1 VIFQQTTPLLISPP
15 DLQTS
20 GLKLKPI
27 LNIEREFAMRPVLD
41 NEKPGSK
48 KLLLSMLAVLSV
60 PLVSCTHLPKAME
73 PSAQHIA
80 IPEAT
85 PSSTIPP
92 LSVAAPLPPPP
103 KVTKASE
110 RYSIVVNNVLAQEI
124 LFALARDAK
133 LNIEIHPSITGTV
146 TMNLLDR
153 TLPEILDAI
162 ARQVDMRYE
171 LNGGNLAIMPDSPFL
186 KSYQIE
192 YPNVARNAQN
202 SINMSTSI
210 AVIGKGQGTG
220 GGSNGSTSSINNVSD
235 NHFWETLTENI
246 KDLLRETDK
255 KLPDSSSDT
264 AYEPVATGTVATNG
278 TGQSA
283 VAALPAQIQS
293 QNTARAR
300 RATYREAAYVI
311 ANPEAGIISVRAT
324 ARQHATVREFL
335 DKVLNNARRQVLIEA
350 TIVEVTLSDQYQ
362 QGIDWTLLTNFGLT
376 LSQTAAAQVM
386 TSPVHTL
393 GVIDFTNP
401 GTGKANLSGL
411 VQLLESFGKLH
422 VLSSPKL
429 SVLNNQTGLVKVVDE
444 SVYFTV
450 DVTLGAPAAPGV
462 AAGRD
467 TFVSTIHTVP
477 VGFMMYVTPQ
487 IGSDSEITLNLR
499 PTITR
504 ILSYA
509 IDPVSSMIPVTVGG
523 VTIVN
528 RIPQIQTREME
539 SILRVRD
546 GEIAV
551 LGGLMQDTRAGDTSQ
566 IPGLGSVPGLGEL
579 FKSRNDTNTKT
590 ELVVFLRP
598 VILNTESQYD
608 VVHQFQNPATTSEW
622 QKRNQQTG
630 VTP

>member
-1 VIFQQTTPLLISPP
+1 
-15 DLQTS
+15 
-20 GLKLKPI
+20 
-27 LNIEREFAMRPVLD
+27 MRPVLD
-41 NEKPGSK
+41 SENPSSK
-48 KLLLSMLAVLSV
+48 KFLLSMLVVLIV
-60 PLVSCTHLPKAME
+60 PLGACTHLPKAME
-73 PSAQHIA
+73 PSAQHIV
-80 IPEAT
+80 IPKAT
-85 PSSTIPP
+85 PPSTIPP
-92 LSVAAPLPPPP
+92 LSITAPLPPPP
-103 KVTKASE
+103 KATKASE

-146 TMNLLDR
+146 TMNLIGR
-153 TLPEILDAI
+153 TLSEILDAI

-192 YPNVARNAQN
+192 YPNVARNAKN
-202 SINMSTSI
+202 GINMSTSI
-210 AVIGKGQGTG
+210 AVIGKGGSG
-220 GGSNGSTSSINNVSD
+220 GGGGNGSTSSIDNISD
-235 NHFWETLTENI
+235 NHFWKTLTENI

-255 KLPDSSSDT
+255 QLPEGSTD
-264 AYEPVATGTVATNG
+264 AYEPVAPQTSTVATNG
-278 TGQSA
+278 AGQSGQSA
-283 VAALPAQIQS
+283 VAALPAQIQN
-293 QNTARAR
+293 QNAAKAR
-300 RATYREAAYVI
+300 RTTYREAAYVI

-324 ARQHATVREFL
+324 ARQHATIREFL
-335 DKVLNNARRQVLIEA
+335 DKVLNNARRQVMIEA
-350 TIVEVTLSDQYQ
+350 TIVEVALSDQYQ
-362 QGIDWTLLTNFGLT
+362 QGIDWTLLTNFGLSIT
-376 LSQTAAAQVM
+376 QAATTQLT
-386 TSPVHTL
+386 TSPVATI
-393 GVIDFTNP
+393 GTIRFTNP
-401 GTGKANLSGL
+401 GNGKANLSGL

-444 SVYFTV
+444 SVYFTIE
-450 DVTLGAPAAPGV
+450 VT
-462 AAGRD
+462 AG
-467 TFVSTIHTVP
+467 TLSTTGIVLTPSTYTTTVHTVP

-487 IGSDSEITLNLR
+487 IGGDSEVTLNLR

-509 IDPVSSMIPVTVGG
+509 NDPNPALAANIPP
-523 VTIVN
+523 ILN

-551 LGGLMQDTRAGDTSQ
+551 LGGLMQDTRQGDTSQ
-566 IPGLGSVPGLGEL
+566 IPGITSVPGLGEL
-579 FKSRNDTNTKT
+579 FKSRNDTNRKT

-608 VVHQFQNPATTSEW
+608 VVHQFQNPVATSEW
-622 QKRNQQTG
+622 QRSSKQTG